1 MDIRRFARLQEWK
14 TQVPV
19 LVHQIRFVFRTPFQ
33 ANCLDLMLEEIG
45 LCYIDLSSKLFL
57 MLLELLYVV
66 SEG

>member
-1 MDIRRFARLQEWK
+1 MDIRPFARLQEWK

-19 LVHQIRFVFRTPFQ
+19 LVRQIRCVFRTPFQ
-33 ANCLDLMLEEIG
+33 ANCLELMLEEMG
-45 LCYIDLSSKLFL
+45 LCYIDLSSTLLL